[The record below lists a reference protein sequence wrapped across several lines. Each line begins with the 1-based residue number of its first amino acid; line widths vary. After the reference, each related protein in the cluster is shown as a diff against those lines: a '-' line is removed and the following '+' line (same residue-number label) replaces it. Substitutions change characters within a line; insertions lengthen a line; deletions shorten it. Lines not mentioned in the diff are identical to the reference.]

1 MKHRR
6 SRRKENSMDQNQN
19 ITYDDMSD
27 MISGMMQS
35 IVDDYGEETPEKTPE
50 SDPSKKDEDPKA

>member
-6 SRRKENSMDQNQN
+6 SRRKENSMDQNPN
-19 ITYDDMSD
+19 LTYDDMSD

-35 IVDDYGEETPEKTPE
+35 IVDDYGEETPEAVPPKQ
-50 SDPSKKDEDPKA
+50 DENPKA